1 MTLPYSRCGLT
12 ILVNNLGSVISSM
25 HVNVA
30 RTSPSILDALFT
42 VLDTWAW
49 NFKSLSIVMQRSFSS
64 LVVSSV
70 VSFMQYSQPGFVVP
84 RCSILHM
91 SLLNPI
97 CHLWD
102 QVRRLFKSSW
112 TLVWS
117 SLGTAWC
124 HPQIFL
130 RYTPAR
136 QVSHW
141 CIWQT
146 RLDLTHCLGGCRWVF
161 QPMSR
166 ACRLQSLVVFFRRET
181 YRSRSAINI

>member
-1 MTLPYSRCGLT
+1 MQSYHTGKQLGEWGLIYACERGTNQSKHSRCLIHCFRHMGLE
-12 ILVNNLGSVISSM
+12 L
-25 HVNVA
+25 
-30 RTSPSILDALFT
+30 
-42 VLDTWAW
+42 
-49 NFKSLSIVMQRSFSS
+49 KSLSIVTPISFAS

-84 RCSILHM
+84 RCSILHL

-102 QVRRLFKSSW
+102 QVRRLFNSELW
-112 TLVWS
+112 FDHQGMII
-117 SLGTAWC
+117 LGTAWC

-130 RYTPAR
+130 RKAYTPAR

-146 RLDLTHCLGGCRWVF
+146 ALGM
-161 QPMSR
+161 PLSI
-166 ACRLQSLVVFFRRET
+166 
-181 YRSRSAINI
+181 SAHVERNRY